1 MAVKIRMTRMG
12 NNKKPFFRI
21 VVAEVKRKIN
31 GQYLEIVGWY
41 DPKKKNDNFELKLDR
56 VEYWLG
62 TGAEAILDEGGQPL
76 AGGVGGVVPP
86 GTGRAACLFSL
97 HPPTP

>member
-1 MAVKIRMTRMG
+1 MAVKILMTRMG

-21 VVAEVKRKIN
+21 VVADVKRKIN

-62 TGAEAILDEGGQPL
+62 TGAEASDSVKSLIRTLRKAKP
-76 AGGVGGVVPP
+76 AV
-86 GTGRAACLFSL
+86 AAAS
-97 HPPTP
+97 

>member
-12 NNKKPFFRI
+12 SNKKPYYRI

-41 DPKKKNDNFELKLDR
+41 DPKKKDNNFELKLDR
-56 VEYWLG
+56 VNYWLG
-62 TGAEAILDEGGQPL
+62 TGAEASPSVNSLLRKLRKAKP
-76 AGGVGGVVPP
+76 
-86 GTGRAACLFSL
+86 AA
-97 HPPTP
+97 

>member
-12 NNKKPFFRI
+12 SNKKPFFRI
-21 VVAEVKRKIN
+21 VVADVKRKIN

-41 DPKKKNDNFELKLDR
+41 DPKKKKDNFELKLDR

-62 TGAEAILDEGGQPL
+62 KGAEASDSVNSFLRKL
-76 AGGVGGVVPP
+76 RKAGPAV
-86 GTGRAACLFSL
+86 AAPAAS
-97 HPPTP
+97 

>member
-1 MAVKIRMTRMG
+1 MVKIRLVRMG

-31 GQYLEIVGWY
+31 GQFLEIVGWY

-56 VEYWLG
+56 VEYWISK
-62 TGAEAILDEGGQPL
+62 GAEASDSVKSLVRKLRKKP
-76 AGGVGGVVPP
+76 
-86 GTGRAACLFSL
+86 AAA
-97 HPPTP
+97 

>member
-31 GQYLEIVGWY
+31 GQFLEIVGWY

-56 VEYWLG
+56 VEYWISK
-62 TGAEAILDEGGQPL
+62 GAEASDSVKSLVRKLRKKP
-76 AGGVGGVVPP
+76 
-86 GTGRAACLFSL
+86 AAA
-97 HPPTP
+97 

>member
-21 VVAEVKRKIN
+21 VVADVKRKIN

-41 DPKKKNDNFELKLDR
+41 DPKKKNDNFELKLER

-62 TGAEAILDEGGQPL
+62 KGAEASDSVKSLIRTLRKAKP
-76 AGGVGGVVPP
+76 
-86 GTGRAACLFSL
+86 AAAS
-97 HPPTP
+97 

>member
-12 NNKKPFFRI
+12 SNKKPFFRI
-21 VVAEVKRKIN
+21 VVADVKRKIN

-41 DPKKKNDNFELKLDR
+41 DPKKKKENFELKLDR

-62 TGAEAILDEGGQPL
+62 KGAEASDSVKSFLRKLRQAKP
-76 AGGVGGVVPP
+76 
-86 GTGRAACLFSL
+86 AAAAPAAS
-97 HPPTP
+97 

>member
-31 GQYLEIVGWY
+31 GQQLEIVGWY

-56 VEYWLG
+56 VEYWLSK
-62 TGAEAILDEGGQPL
+62 GAEASDSVKSLVRKLRKKAP
-76 AGGVGGVVPP
+76 
-86 GTGRAACLFSL
+86 AAA
-97 HPPTP
+97 